1 MCFESTPDFV
11 RRVDNKISQLKPLGH
26 LSGTALRLDRWAWPG
41 YQGALMYRN
50 HWILANPFSAL
61 CPADADRQPVLVS
74 QDLVV
79 KLGFSRDGFA
89 A

>member
-1 MCFESTPDFV
+1 
-11 RRVDNKISQLKPLGH
+11 
-26 LSGTALRLDRWAWPG
+26 LRLDGWAWPG

-79 KLGFSRDGFA
+79 KLRFSRDGFA